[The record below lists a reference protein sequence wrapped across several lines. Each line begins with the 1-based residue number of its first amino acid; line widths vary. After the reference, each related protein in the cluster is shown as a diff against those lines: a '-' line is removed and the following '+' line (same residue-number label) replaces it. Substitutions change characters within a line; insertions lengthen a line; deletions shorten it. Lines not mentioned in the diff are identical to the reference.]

1 MFVTGETMKWMK
13 STMPFLVLLSLMM
26 VNQVHQV
33 SESVAQDGAGLVE
46 PNGVIAPP
54 VRSPPE
60 ILWFH
65 SVSSNSVESLDVVL
79 ASGLVS
85 HVMVLYMH
93 RNDADVMDDK
103 VQKAVQLVRA
113 HGAKLIWCRDLWP
126 YYKNESCDARQI
138 YEANYYVHEVFHLR
152 KEGAL
157 LKADAIALD
166 CEPYG
171 ESVFK
176 PTFKDPKTR
185 SRVDLDRL
193 DAAVTSA
200 VDQIG
205 TVDYILPAGSTDAR
219 HPLNRISRL
228 GKNRISESTYY
239 NLESR
244 LRKVRYPYEI
254 FGAYVRATRVHPE
267 HPLLPFFT
275 ADALFTH
282 SEVWSDKKGVLLYTD
297 GPHCLETA
305 KSIFTYAQKIRSHQ
319 LQP

>member
-1 MFVTGETMKWMK
+1 MKWMK
-13 STMPFLVLLSLMM
+13 STMPFFVLLSLMM

-33 SESVAQDGAGLVE
+33 SESVANDVDEPVE
-46 PNGVIAPP
+46 SNAVAAPP
-54 VRSPPE
+54 VMAPPE

-65 SVSSNSVESLDVVL
+65 SVSSNSLESLDVAL

-93 RNDADVMDDK
+93 RNDANIMDDK
-103 VQKAVQLVRA
+103 VQKAVQLIKAR
-113 HGAKLIWCRDLWP
+113 GAKLIWCRDLWP
-126 YYKNESCDARQI
+126 YYKNQSCDPLQI

-176 PTFKDPKTR
+176 PVFKDPKTR
-185 SRVDLDRL
+185 SRVDLGRVET
-193 DAAVTSA
+193 AVMAA
-200 VDQIG
+200 VDQVG
-205 TVDYILPAGSTDAR
+205 KVDYILPAGSTDTR
-219 HPLNRISRL
+219 HPLNWVSRL

-244 LRKVRYPYEI
+244 LRKVKYPYEI
-254 FGAYVRATRVHPE
+254 FGAYVRPTHVNPE
-267 HPLLPFFT
+267 HRLLPFFT

-282 SEVWSDKKGVLLYTD
+282 SEVWSRKKGVFLYTD
-297 GPHCLETA
+297 GPHSLETA
-305 KSIFTYAQKIRSHQ
+305 KSLYAYAQKIRSQSQHQ
-319 LQP
+319 PQ

>member
-1 MFVTGETMKWMK
+1 MKRMK
-13 STMPFLVLLSLMM
+13 SAIPVLVLLSLVM
-26 VNQVHQV
+26 VNQTHQV
-33 SESVAQDGAGLVE
+33 SESGAQDVTVSGE
-46 PNGVIAPP
+46 PNAVDVQPL
-54 VRSPPE
+54 RQPPE
-60 ILWFH
+60 IIWFH
-65 SVSSNSVESLDVVL
+65 SVSSNSIESLDVAL

-93 RNDADVMDDK
+93 RNDADIMDDK
-103 VQKAVQLVRA
+103 VQKAVQLVKA

-126 YYKNESCDARQI
+126 YYKNESCNALQI

-157 LKADAIALD
+157 LEADAIALD

-176 PTFKDPKTR
+176 PTFKDPQTR
-185 SRVDLDRL
+185 SRVDLKRL
-193 DAAVTSA
+193 DAAVIAA

-205 TVDYILPAGSTDAR
+205 KVGYILPAGSTDAR
-219 HPLNRISRL
+219 HPLNRVSRL

-244 LRKVRYPYEI
+244 LRKVKYPYEI
-254 FGAYVRATRVHPE
+254 FGAYVRATHAHPE

-297 GPHCLETA
+297 GPHSLETA
-305 KSIFTYAQKIRSHQ
+305 KSLFAYAQKIRSQYQ
-319 LQP
+319 LQPQEPAR

>member
-1 MFVTGETMKWMK
+1 MKWMK
-13 STMPFLVLLSLMM
+13 STMPFFVLLSLMI
-26 VNQVHQV
+26 VNQTHQI
-33 SESVAQDGAGLVE
+33 SESVAQDVNVPGE
-46 PNGVIAPP
+46 PNEVATRPKMQAPQ
-54 VRSPPE
+54 
-60 ILWFH
+60 IIWFH
-65 SVSSNSVESLDVVL
+65 SVSSSSPESLDVAL

-93 RNDADVMDDK
+93 RHDADVMDDK
-103 VQKAVQLVRA
+103 VQSVVQCIRA

-126 YYKNESCDARQI
+126 YYKNESCDATQI

-176 PTFKDPKTR
+176 PVFKDPIVR

-193 DAAVTSA
+193 EAAVTTA
-200 VDQIG
+200 VDQAG
-205 TVDYILPAGSTDAR
+205 QVDYILPAGSTDVR
-219 HPLNRISRL
+219 HPLNRISQL

-244 LRKVRYPYEI
+244 LRRVTYPYEI
-254 FGAYVRATRVHPE
+254 FGAYVRATHVHPE

-275 ADALFTH
+275 PDALFTH
-282 SEVWSDKKGVLLYTD
+282 SEVWSDKKGVFLYTD
-297 GPHCLETA
+297 GPHSLETA
-305 KSIFTYAQKIRSHQ
+305 KSLYQYTETILSRYPPEPR
-319 LQP
+319 